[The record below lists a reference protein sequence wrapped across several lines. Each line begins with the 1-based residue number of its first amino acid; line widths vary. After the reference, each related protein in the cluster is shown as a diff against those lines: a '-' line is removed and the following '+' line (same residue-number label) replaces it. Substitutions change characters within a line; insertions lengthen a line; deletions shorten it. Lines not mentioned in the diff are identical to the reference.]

1 MSRVVSPVTQIAETA
16 VNIASARFVASPEA
30 AAAGSINN
38 VVVMNVKMRNVPIVR
53 VEA

>member
-16 VNIASARFVASPEA
+16 VNIASARFVASPDA
-30 AAAGSINN
+30 VAAGSINN
-38 VVVMNVKMRNVPIVR
+38 VVVTSVKMRNVPIVR